1 MPICRKF
8 CGGFFA
14 LGGLHH
20 PPGRGGGAG
29 PAWPCFERDR
39 ILRSDFSD
47 FRSEIAKS
55 RLRCIPPKTKN
66 PALRPQVY
74 ILDYPVLR
82 TKTPA
87 HIRGSR
93 KAKAFPAA
101 AAALRRTSSTPARRV
116 PATLLRRAASSAP
129 APPPAASGV
138 DLDGYPIH
146 RPDSA
151 AYRVLVD
158 ASRGALAAT
167 GCAFFPGFLT
177 PQATHRAA
185 EEARAAA
192 PRAFVT
198 DDTHNA
204 YQLPG
209 TDPNLPDNHPRN
221 VPMRTRVASTAYDE
235 LAGSQLHAL
244 YNLNFDP
251 FVQFGGSGIESQVYK
266 YHKEC
271 ILLSRLPGRG
281 GAHPPGGADRPP

>member
-1 MPICRKF
+1 MYTSENEKPGSPTPSVYLRLPGTANENAGAHSRIAKGEGFSGSRRSPQADIVNTGAARPRDPCRDPPPQRHLVRTRAAA
-8 CGGFFA
+8 GRQRDRPRRLPDPPARLRRLPRPRGRV
-14 LGGLHH
+14 
-20 PPGRGGGAG
+20 PGRPRRHG
-29 PAWPCFERDR
+29 
-39 ILRSDFSD
+39 LR
-47 FRSEIAKS
+47 
-55 RLRCIPPKTKN
+55 LLP
-66 PALRPQVY
+66 
-74 ILDYPVLR
+74 
-82 TKTPA
+82 
-87 HIRGSR
+87 
-93 KAKAFPAA
+93 
-101 AAALRRTSSTPARRV
+101 RV
-116 PATLLRRAASSAP
+116 PHP
-129 APPPAASGV
+129 AK
-138 DLDGYPIH
+138 
-146 RPDSA
+146 
-151 AYRVLVD
+151 
-158 ASRGALAAT
+158 
-167 GCAFFPGFLT
+167 
-177 PQATHRAA
+177 ATHRAA

-281 GAHPPGGADRPP
+281 GACPSPPRSCPKRVPPKIRACTYMNIADVRT

>member
-1 MPICRKF
+1 MVPSLRKSNGFLQPGWVQCSLFSIEGGCGRYPKHAPKSGFSAIRKEWNVGAAPSFTVVRVHVVRGCAPICRKF
-8 CGGFFA
+8 RGGFFA

-20 PPGRGGGAG
+20 PPGRGGRAG
-29 PAWPCFERDR
+29 PAWPCFERDQ

-87 HIRGSR
+87 HILIRGSR

-167 GCAFFPGFLT
+167 GCAFFPM
-177 PQATHRAA
+177 
-185 EEARAAA
+185 E
-192 PRAFVT
+192 
-198 DDTHNA
+198 
-204 YQLPG
+204 
-209 TDPNLPDNHPRN
+209 NL
-221 VPMRTRVASTAYDE
+221 
-235 LAGSQLHAL
+235 
-244 YNLNFDP
+244 
-251 FVQFGGSGIESQVYK
+251 
-266 YHKEC
+266 
-271 ILLSRLPGRG
+271 
-281 GAHPPGGADRPP
+281 

>member
-1 MPICRKF
+1 MYTSENEK
-8 CGGFFA
+8 
-14 LGGLHH
+14 
-20 PPGRGGGAG
+20 PGSPTPSVYLRLPGTANENAGAHS
-29 PAWPCFERDR
+29 R
-39 ILRSDFSD
+39 
-47 FRSEIAKS
+47 IAKGEGFS
-55 RLRCIPPKTKN
+55 
-66 PALRPQVY
+66 
-74 ILDYPVLR
+74 
-82 TKTPA
+82 
-87 HIRGSR
+87 GSR
-93 KAKAFPAA
+93 RSPQADIVNTGAA
-101 AAALRRTSSTPARRV
+101 RPRD
-116 PATLLRRAASSAP
+116 LLRRAASSAP

-244 YNLNFDP
+244 Y
-251 FVQFGGSGIESQVYK
+251 I
-266 YHKEC
+266 
-271 ILLSRLPGRG
+271 
-281 GAHPPGGADRPP
+281 